1 MGILWIVSSG
11 PGSLQQLTPAA
22 MKAIAAADVVIG
34 NAFYLEMLEA
44 LLVNK
49 RVIRSSMGKEVDRAK
64 EAARLAADHKV
75 AMITGGDAGV
85 YGMASIVL
93 EVVEHEFPE
102 TNVEVLPGV
111 TAATAAASRLGSPLS
126 GDYVTLSLSD
136 LLTPWEMI
144 EKRLH
149 LAFQMGVPVALY
161 NPKSRGRPL
170 NLGRAVNI
178 ALQYRS
184 PETPVGVV
192 RNAFRSG
199 EETFCVT
206 LASLGE
212 NDELVDMHSIL
223 IIGGEETRFMED
235 NGDVKGIITPRGYHR
250 KYVYWYRCGYTGRI
264 FDFVAQQEPGAG
276 DGRECDAGGSDS
288 PAVFD
293 CGG

>member
-22 MKAIAAADVVIG
+22 MKAIATADVVIG
-34 NAFYLEMLEA
+34 NEFYLEMLED
-44 LLVNK
+44 LLTSK
-49 RVIRSSMGKEVDRAK
+49 QVIRSSMGKEVDRAK

-93 EVVEHEFPE
+93 EVVEHDFPE

-149 LAFQMGVPVALY
+149 LAFQMGVPAALY
-161 NPKSRGRPL
+161 NPKSCVRPL
-170 NLGRAVNI
+170 NLGRAINI

-192 RNAFRSG
+192 KNVFRSD
-199 EETFCVT
+199 EATFCVT

-223 IIGGEETRFMED
+223 IIGGEDTRFMED

-250 KYVYWYRCGYTGRI
+250 KYVY
-264 FDFVAQQEPGAG
+264 
-276 DGRECDAGGSDS
+276 
-288 PAVFD
+288 
-293 CGG
+293 